1 MRAHGFDTVPAVAAN
16 DEIVSGGVLEE
27 IARVV
32 GFAYDPP
39 NILPPAV
46 LMARWYEILHTAARL
61 IRQVPLSQ
69 MTVTSPVDANR
80 TLFNL
85 AWHVVTIGRVFLL
98 VYDEVE
104 ARVPRVESI
113 KSGEALGAYADE
125 TRELLRTWWTEI
137 GAHDPLERVVESYQG
152 IQSLLE
158 YLERE
163 TWHTAQHTRQVAALL
178 EQIGIVPDRPL
189 TPEVLAGL
197 PLPQRIWD

>member
-16 DEIVSGGVLEE
+16 GEIVSGGVLEE

-39 NILPPAV
+39 SILPPAV
-46 LMARWYEILHTAARL
+46 LMERWYEILDTAARL
-61 IRQVPLSQ
+61 IRQVPLDG
-69 MTVTSPVDANR
+69 MTVTSPVDGNR

-98 VYDEVE
+98 VYDELE
-104 ARVPRVESI
+104 ARVPRVEAI
-113 KSGEALGAYADE
+113 KTGEDLGAYADD
-125 TRELLRTWWTEI
+125 TRERLRTWWTRI
-137 GAHDPLERVVESYQG
+137 GVHDPLERVVESYQG

-178 EQIGIVPDRPL
+178 EQIGVTPDRPL
-189 TPEVLAGL
+189 TAEVLAGL
-197 PLPQRIWD
+197 PLPERLWD